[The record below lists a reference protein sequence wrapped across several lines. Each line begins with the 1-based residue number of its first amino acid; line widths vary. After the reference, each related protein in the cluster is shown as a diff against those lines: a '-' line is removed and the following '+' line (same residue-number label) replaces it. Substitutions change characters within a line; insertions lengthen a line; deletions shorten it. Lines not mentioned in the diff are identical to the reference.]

1 MRIRATV
8 AAVSGALAL
17 SAFVAPGA
25 HATGSADHRSDIA
38 KVLEAVRAAPGKT
51 PFTGST
57 GSDGEPYELDLTFSD
72 VKVNNGK
79 PIVVGISKKV
89 VAPIT
94 YSIRHA
100 ASVDI
105 NADDFI
111 MEIGLYRGGG
121 LGEPTEAIFDEKRTC
136 TETSSTT
143 ATCKSVIGFT
153 PGGNLSL
160 NVKATTWWAS
170 GIAVALNGVD
180 SDSDSSDWSKVG
192 RVYQDMPTTTAKIQR
207 ASRLT
212 VNASPEPVR
221 KGRTVTVTG
230 KLSRANWEDN
240 AYHGYTGQSVQLQFR
255 KKNSDTYTTLKTVTT
270 DSTGNLKTTTTATV
284 DGYFRYSFAGT
295 STTPAVKAAGDY
307 VDVQ

>member
-8 AAVSGALAL
+8 AAVCGALAL

-25 HATGSADHRSDIA
+25 HATGS
-38 KVLEAVRAAPGKT
+38 
-51 PFTGST
+51 T
-57 GSDGEPYELDLTFSD
+57 GSDGEPYELDLTFSS

-79 PIVVGISKKV
+79 PIVAGISKKV
-89 VAPIT
+89 VAPVT

-105 NADDFI
+105 NADDFR
-111 MEIGLYRGGG
+111 MEIGLYRGSYDNKDDVMFD
-121 LGEPTEAIFDEKRTC
+121 GEPTC

-143 ATCKSVIGFT
+143 ATCKSAIDLT
-153 PGGNLSL
+153 PGDSLRFNGN
-160 NVKATTWWAS
+160 ATTWWAW

-180 SDSDSSDWSKVG
+180 SDSDGDDWSKVG
-192 RVYQDMPTTTAKIQR
+192 RVYQDIPTTTVKLQR

-212 VNASPEPVR
+212 VNAAPEPVK

-230 KLSRANWEDN
+230 KLSRANWEDLQ
-240 AYHGYTGQSVQLQFR
+240 YHGYTGQSVQLQFR
-255 KKNSDTYTTLKTVTT
+255 KKNSDTYTTVKTVTT
-270 DSTGNLKTTTTATV
+270 DSVGNLKTTTTATV

-295 STTPAVKAAGDY
+295 TTTPAVSAAGDY